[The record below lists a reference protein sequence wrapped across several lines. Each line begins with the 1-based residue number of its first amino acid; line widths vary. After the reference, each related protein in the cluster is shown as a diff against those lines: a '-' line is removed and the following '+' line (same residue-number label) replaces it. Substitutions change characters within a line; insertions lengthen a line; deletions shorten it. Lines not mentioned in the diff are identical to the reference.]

1 MEIPE
6 YKIHSNNFKKLKKF
20 SNNDSFSKICYP
32 HQSIVTMQEV
42 AAQQN
47 NR

>member
-1 MEIPE
+1 MEILE
-6 YKIHSNNFKKLKKF
+6 YKTHSNNFNKFKKF
-20 SNNDSFSKICYP
+20 SNNDSSSKICYP

-42 AAQQN
+42 VAQQN